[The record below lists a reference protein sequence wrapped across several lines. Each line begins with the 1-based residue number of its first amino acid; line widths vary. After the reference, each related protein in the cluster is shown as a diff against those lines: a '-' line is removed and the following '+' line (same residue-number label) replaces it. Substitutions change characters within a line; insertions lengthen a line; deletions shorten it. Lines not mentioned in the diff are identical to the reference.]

1 MVIVKMEPSTG
12 VVNLVKR
19 VFNSITDIKARE
31 PDVKEQIDTLILNS
45 SGVRDATRILGIN
58 KNTVISHLK
67 KNDTSE
73 PIFAR

>member
-1 MVIVKMEPSTG
+1 MVIVKMEPSAG

-19 VFNSITDIKARE
+19 VFNSITDKARE
-31 PDVKEQIDTLILNS
+31 LGVKEQIDTLILNS
-45 SGVRDATRILGIN
+45 SVVRDTDRILGIN
-58 KNTVISHLK
+58 KNSNFSLK

>member
-1 MVIVKMEPSTG
+1 MVIVKMEPRTD

-45 SGVRDATRILGIN
+45 SGVRDTARILGIN
-58 KNTVISHLK
+58 KNSDFSLK
-67 KNDTSE
+67 KK
-73 PIFAR
+73 RHK